1 MKLIR
6 NETIGVFVWVDSI
19 NESIELS
26 PHFDYEEDADQWYLT
41 LKEKMNNESRGRQTK
56 AQCSTA

>member
-1 MKLIR
+1 MKLHR
-6 NETIGVFVWVDSI
+6 NENIGVFVWVDSS

-41 LKEKMNNESRGRQTK
+41 LKEKMNNESRGRQTE